1 MMRTLFYLFLIV
13 ALIPTE
19 NALSKMLSVKVEKVQ
34 LMSRPDKNSQVT
46 WEYGKGFP
54 VNILSTHG
62 QWVKVED
69 FEHDSGW
76 VLKNLLSDQP
86 TVIVKA
92 NRKTEGKIDIH
103 VGPGKEY
110 QTIGQA
116 FYGVV
121 FRKLEHKN
129 GWMKVLHDSGLTGW
143 VKDSF
148 LWGYEYP

>member
-1 MMRTLFYLFLIV
+1 MMRVVLLLFLVIS
-13 ALIPTE
+13 LIPADS
-19 NALSKMLSVKVEKVQ
+19 ALSKMLSVKAEKVQ
-34 LMSRPDKNSQVT
+34 IMSRPDKKSTIT
-46 WEYGKGFP
+46 WEYDQGFP
-54 VNILSTHG
+54 LNIISSQG

-69 FEHDSGW
+69 FEKDSGW

-92 NRKTEGKIDIH
+92 NKNTEGKIDIH

-110 QTIGQA
+110 KTIGQA

-121 FRKLEHKN
+121 FRKLEHKK
-129 GWMKVLHDSGLTGW
+129 GWVKVQHDSGLTGW

-148 LWGYEYP
+148 LWGY